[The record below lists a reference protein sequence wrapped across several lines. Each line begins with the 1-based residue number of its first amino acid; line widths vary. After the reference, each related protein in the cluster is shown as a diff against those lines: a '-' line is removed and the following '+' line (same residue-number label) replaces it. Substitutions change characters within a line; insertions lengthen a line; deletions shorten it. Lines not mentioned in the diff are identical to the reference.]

1 MLFLTAEP
9 DEVLEFLGLDRER
22 YWRVF
27 ESREAMAEYVA
38 GMRFFDKRVYG
49 RRDLKA
55 NDRKRLAQREV
66 YRWFVEEW
74 LPGWEEVGGCCIGK
88 DEWVEREE
96 VLEEGLSRWGK
107 RDEYERVL
115 AEWQHERSELLGK
128 QEVNERRRRGVK
140 DEVAYADAWIG
151 ISK

>member
-1 MLFLTAEP
+1 MLFLTASP

-27 ESREAMAEYVA
+27 DSREEMAEYVA
-38 GMRFFDKRVYG
+38 GMRFFDNRVYV
-49 RRDLKA
+49 REDLKA

-74 LPGWEEVGGCCIGK
+74 LSGSDEVGCAGK
-88 DEWVEREE
+88 DGREE
-96 VLEEGLSRWGK
+96 VLEEVLSRWGK
-107 RDEYERVL
+107 RDEYRRVL
-115 AEWQHERSELLGK
+115 AEWKQERRELLGK
-128 QEVNERRRRGVK
+128 QEVNESRRRGVK

-151 ISK
+151 ASK